1 MRYALI
7 IAGGSGSRLWP
18 MSRAGL
24 PKQLIPFIQGKSLL
38 EIAFQ
43 RLEGLIPASRRYVC
57 AGLKHRDVIFAALP
71 ALEKEHFLGEPL
83 GRDTLNAIGLSAAVL
98 AGKDPQAVFAVLTA
112 DHLIEPVDEFQKIV
126 DQGFALVE
134 RNPQTLITFG
144 ITPNGPATAYG
155 YLELGDSIPGGGKI
169 VKRFK
174 EKPALA
180 VAEEYFRKGPE
191 HYLWNSGMFVWSA
204 ASLLD
209 CINFLEGDVFTGLMK
224 ISQAWDTPR
233 RDPVISEIYPALKK
247 ISIDFAIMEPI
258 SRCKQASRLSQM
270 RVVAIPM
277 ELNWLDVGS
286 WPSYAQTCPHDQNG
300 NAIAAEKYLL
310 SDTSNCLVASDDKD
324 HLIAMIG
331 CENLVVIHTKDAT
344 LICPADKAEHIK
356 DLYNQAE
363 KKFGGE
369 FT

>member
-7 IAGGSGSRLWP
+7 IAGGSGTRLWP

-43 RLEGLIPASRRYVC
+43 RLEGLIPASHRYVC
-57 AGLKHRDVIFAALP
+57 AGQMHREAILAALP
-71 ALEKEHFLGEPL
+71 ELPKQNFLGEPV
-83 GRDTLNAIGLSAAVL
+83 GRDTLNAIGLGAAL
-98 AGKDPQAVFAVLTA
+98 LHAKDPEAVFAVLTA
-112 DHLIEPVDEFQKIV
+112 DHLIEPVDKFQKIIEL
-126 DQGFALVE
+126 GFSLVE
-134 RNPQTLITFG
+134 RDPHTLVTFG
-144 ITPNGPATAYG
+144 ITPTGPATGYG

-169 VKRFK
+169 VEQFK

-204 ASLLD
+204 ATLLD
-209 CINFLEGDVFTGLMK
+209 CIRLLEPDTYAGLSS
-224 ISQAWDTPR
+224 IAQAWETSR
-233 RDPVISEIYPALKK
+233 RDEVLSKTYPALKK
-247 ISIDFAIMEPI
+247 ISIDFAVMEPA
-258 SRCKQASRLSQM
+258 SSLKQF
-270 RVVAIPM
+270 RVAAIPM

-286 WPSYAQTCPHDQNG
+286 WPSYAQTCLHDQNG

-310 SDTSNCLVASDDKD
+310 SDTSNCLVASGDKD
-324 HLIAMIG
+324 HLIAMLG

-356 DLYNQAE
+356 DIYNQAE
-363 KKFGGE
+363 KRFGGE